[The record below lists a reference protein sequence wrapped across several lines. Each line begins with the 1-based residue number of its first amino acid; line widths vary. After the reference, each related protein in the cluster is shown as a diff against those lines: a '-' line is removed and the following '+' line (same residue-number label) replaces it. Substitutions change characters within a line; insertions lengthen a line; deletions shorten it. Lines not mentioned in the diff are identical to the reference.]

1 MRVGVASGDVD
12 DVAVEVGVGVEV
24 AVRVTVLVAV
34 KVAVCAPITGSVAGP
49 TVGEV
54 RSTVGDGR
62 TDAIVGGRGETPD
75 DVTAGDGDT
84 GKGVRGS
91 GAEVPPSGTTAMPTS
106 GVAR

>member
-1 MRVGVASGDVD
+1 MRVGVANGDVD
-12 DVAVEVGVGVEV
+12 DVAVEVGVEV
-24 AVRVTVLVAV
+24 GVRVTVLVAV

-75 DVTAGDGDT
+75 GVMAGKGDT
-84 GKGVRGS
+84 GEGVRGS
-91 GAEVPPSGTTAMPTS
+91 GAEVLPSGTTAMPTS